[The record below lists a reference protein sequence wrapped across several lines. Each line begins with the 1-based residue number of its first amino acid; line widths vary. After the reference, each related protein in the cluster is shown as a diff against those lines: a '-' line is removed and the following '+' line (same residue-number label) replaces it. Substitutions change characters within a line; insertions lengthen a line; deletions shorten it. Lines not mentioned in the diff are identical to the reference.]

1 MQRSRVGREV
11 GWLFVL
17 SPSLLLSCK
26 EPSCRVRSCSS
37 RHGQKGEGERR
48 GEEKEVGDT
57 WVPLFFHI
65 SRKPCTS
72 FRRWRRH

>member
-37 RHGQKGEGERR
+37 RHSQKGEGERR

-57 WVPLFFHI
+57 WVPLFFSYQQKTLHQ
-65 SRKPCTS
+65 
-72 FRRWRRH
+72 F